1 MPWFTD
7 VVLEQEVIHVKTSQ
21 MCAMLPT
28 HVQQWVHVKIQM
40 EQQNVPVRLVI
51 SLSHLQHLN
60 SVFKKALICN
70 FRYFFF

>member
-40 EQQNVPVRLVI
+40 EQQNVPVRLVSFI
-51 SLSHLQHLN
+51 FTPTT
-60 SVFKKALICN
+60 FKQC
-70 FRYFFF
+70 F